1 MKNQTMKPLD
11 LTGEWES
18 VADANARRANRR
30 ARKRRDRIGALLL
43 AELLLAAGIVVLWT
57 LTVLFSLNR
66 VACMIGSDVLAL
78 PACWIGG
85 YLWREVRQDGK

>member
-1 MKNQTMKPLD
+1 MKNQMKPLD
-11 LTGEWES
+11 MTGEWES
-18 VADANARRANRR
+18 VVDANAGRANRR

-43 AELLLAAGIVVLWT
+43 AELLLAAGIVVLWV
-57 LTVLFSLNR
+57 LAVLFGMNKVL
-66 VACMIGSDVLAL
+66 CMICSDVLAL